1 MVTFQSP
8 RGGIVSSFDSTQF
21 PIDID
26 KLRELCLVLLADVPT
41 FERSRML
48 KRLRQMRRADDLW
61 QLRGALFDTISH
73 SHGEATARER
83 IAVLD
88 EQLASSSD

>member
-8 RGGIVSSFDSTQF
+8 RGAVALSFDSTQF

-48 KRLRQMRRADDLW
+48 KRLRQMRRADDMW

-73 SHGEATARER
+73 AHGEATARER

-88 EQLASSSD
+88 DRLASPD